1 MFQIGNKEYTAEE
14 LAALSKAGVLQIGEK
29 NDPASTTLTATP
41 LHGPFHNSTTQF
53 GPFSAPGGRPGMFSA
68 LTRPNSWLSIVNVNR
83 SEYTNELIDIQTGQT
98 ADGTSNA
105 TGFCGNPPAPGQLKV
120 SRQQYTWG
128 SFYGKTQLNALAL
141 IGQRRDRGD
150 VSRDIFNSAMVNN
163 PFIPDIMRNLNDT
176 RSQLS
181 NELYTF
187 GVGME
192 RSTELV
198 SISGTAGS
206 DNSRFGWFAE
216 FKGLDGLIKTGHT
229 DVTTGIASAALDSIV
244 VAFNA
249 TITASPASA
258 GSRSITEVLADTM
271 YALNDRARQVGM
283 GGGVQW
289 AFVMR
294 QEVFRR
300 LVEVQANKY
309 QFLRMSG
316 AQYGEINDVASDLQ
330 SLRLAM
336 LNGQYLLIEG
346 VQYPVVFSEGMQFA
360 ATASNVY
367 NTDIFV
373 VPVSWAGVPLLRLEY
388 FAMDNQ
394 YTNEF
399 ASFVGADDVRT
410 INNGMMLVGKR
421 STGLC
426 VEYHFQSR
434 MRLIL
439 ETPWLAARID
449 DVQFSYSDPT
459 RTALPGTSLYVN
471 GGLTYRT

>member
-1 MFQIGNKEYTAEE
+1 
-14 LAALSKAGVLQIGEK
+14 
-29 NDPASTTLTATP
+29 
-41 LHGPFHNSTTQF
+41 
-53 GPFSAPGGRPGMFSA
+53 MFSA

-98 ADGTSNA
+98 ADGTTNA
-105 TGFCGNPPAPGQLKV
+105 ASFCGNPPAPGQLKV

-216 FKGLDGLIKTGHT
+216 YKGLDGLIKTGHT

-271 YALNDRARQVGM
+271 FALNDRARQVGM

-316 AQYGEINDVASDLQ
+316 AQYAEINDVASDLQ
-330 SLRLAM
+330 SLRLSM

-346 VQYPVVFSEGMQFA
+346 TQYPVVFSEGMQFA
-360 ATASNVY
+360 ATAANVY
-367 NTDIFV
+367 NTDIFI

-410 INNGMMLVGKR
+410 INNGLMLVGKR